1 LAGGVLAVALLVA
14 HAAGQRRVLSPGPLA
29 NPHAPLDRRC
39 EDCHLPGHGVAEER
53 CLRCHEP
60 LGSGRLAFRAHVD
73 LATGPPAQPAGPAEL
88 RCVDCHLEHLGRDR
102 RLAVTERSQCA
113 SCHFGS
119 LASHPE
125 FAVVRTRAAEEPG
138 LRFSHALHVREVG
151 RAKGASGTAACLVC
165 HEPRLEGRDL
175 APIVFDRHCASCH
188 AATGTLGAVTPLP
201 AEDVA
206 APESLPPGQGAAE
219 EFDRAA
225 GGIGKRAVRH
235 RDPWV
240 LSSLRHL
247 RRELDPQGYAATVKA
262 LADEQARLA
271 GELERAVSA
280 GLALDALTARATAI
294 REQILGLEAR
304 ARAAARGEGDPEALL
319 REHAARG
326 ADLARVEE
334 EIAQRRAGAPP
345 ARAVLVSAQQ
355 GRLRDQVEALERR
368 RRELGEAP
376 EAGPPLSPEA
386 SQRKRAAVD
395 ALTAACK
402 KCHVVTDAALAPVRA
417 ARPLLAQARFTHRPH
432 LLQIDCE
439 PCHTGADRSPVAS
452 DVNLR
457 GIESC
462 RECHRS
468 GGLRQDCQ
476 ICHAYHPPATA
487 SDRGV
492 AFDH

>member
-235 RDPWV
+235 RDPWG

-247 RRELDPQGYAATVKA
+247 RRELDPQPHEICRVPVPP
-262 LADEQARLA
+262 RL
-271 GELERAVSA
+271 R
-280 GLALDALTARATAI
+280 R
-294 REQILGLEAR
+294 RLGLGAGDAR
-304 ARAAARGEGDPEALL
+304 T
-319 REHAARG
+319 
-326 ADLARVEE
+326 
-334 EIAQRRAGAPP
+334 QRRAG
-345 ARAVLVSAQQ
+345 
-355 GRLRDQVEALERR
+355 
-368 RRELGEAP
+368 REHG
-376 EAGPPLSPEA
+376 S
-386 SQRKRAAVD
+386 R
-395 ALTAACK
+395 
-402 KCHVVTDAALAPVRA
+402 AALADATYRRDEGRA
-417 ARPLLAQARFTHRPH
+417 ALSHERVRGNHPRIDTGFARLRHCRGGERREGEGQAKRETGTVRHRAILPGP
-432 LLQIDCE
+432 E
-439 PCHTGADRSPVAS
+439 PK
-452 DVNLR
+452 
-457 GIESC
+457 
-462 RECHRS
+462 
-468 GGLRQDCQ
+468 
-476 ICHAYHPPATA
+476 
-487 SDRGV
+487 
-492 AFDH
+492 